1 MGWLNMNNRVLG
13 KIGEAAAMEYIMSR
27 GMKPLARNYRVSRL
41 GEIDIIAKDG
51 DTLCFIEVKARRGD
65 RYGTPAEAVSY
76 AKRNT
81 ITKVA
86 QVYAVRNGV
95 YDMPLRFDV
104 IEVYMGPDCS
114 IKSVEHIKDAF

>member
-1 MGWLNMNNRVLG
+1 MNNRVLG

-41 GEIDIIAKDG
+41 GEIVIIAKDG

-104 IEVYMGPDCS
+104 IEVSMGPECS